1 MTRIK
6 ICHAGRLQGKMHSVH
21 SIETWATGKHLK
33 GIGLSGINLCRE
45 GSVDLQGKVCLVTGG
60 TSGIGAA
67 TAQKLAA
74 RGAHI
79 VTASRKGL
87 SRAYPELLSVAEKY
101 DTTIQFLEVDV
112 ANPAECRT
120 CIDQII
126 KDYGRIDVLV
136 HSAGGAVPGGLDEIT
151 EEAWMNAFA
160 VHVHSIFHLTRA
172 VSPHMA
178 KQGEGAIVLLGSAAG
193 LRGCL
198 GALAYGVVK
207 GTLPQFAR
215 SLAREL
221 ADKRIRVNCVSP
233 GIIRTPFQDFLTL
246 EQTRNNIEN
255 RIPLHMEGKPEDV
268 ANLIVT
274 LVENDFI
281 TGENFVI
288 DGGMTMR
295 IV

>member
-1 MTRIK
+1 
-6 ICHAGRLQGKMHSVH
+6 
-21 SIETWATGKHLK
+21 
-33 GIGLSGINLCRE
+33 
-45 GSVDLQGKVCLVTGG
+45 VDLQGKVCLVTGG

-67 TAQKLAA
+67 AVRSLAA
-74 RGAHI
+74 KGAH
-79 VTASRKGL
+79 VVAASRG
-87 SRAYPELLSVAEKY
+87 VATQTC
-101 DTTIQFLEVDV
+101 DQFLEIAEAHGTTIRFLKVDV
-112 ANPAECRT
+112 ADPAECRSS
-120 CIDQII
+120 IDQII
-126 KDYGRIDVLV
+126 EAFGRIDVLV
-136 HSAGGAVPGGLDEIT
+136 HSAGGAVPGGLYEVT
-151 EEAWMNAFA
+151 EQEWMNAFS
-160 VHVHSIFHLTRA
+160 VHVHSIFHLVRA
-172 VSPHMA
+172 SAPHMA
-178 KQGEGAIVLLGSAAG
+178 QSGAGAIILLGSAAG

-207 GTLPQFAR
+207 GALPQFAR

-221 ADKRIRVNCVSP
+221 ADQHIRVNCVSP

-255 RIPLHMEGKPEDV
+255 RIPLHIEGRPEDV
-268 ANLIVT
+268 AELIVT